1 MKTQTTNQSF
11 NKVVIKE
18 SAQTKGSFE
27 NIKNVINTAKSS
39 KASHGFIQ
47 NIYYKI
53 FKNSIILF

>member
-18 SAQTKGSFE
+18 SAQCKGSFE
-27 NIKNVINTAKSS
+27 DIKGVINTAKSN
-39 KASHGFIQ
+39 KANHGLIK